1 MYEKPLE
8 RLNYFNGQRLE
19 AADLKTEQDY
29 HIRTRRWLNK
39 SLYSAGI
46 GRGLEVR
53 KVPPDIAKKDP
64 PRVGVSLGLAIDDDG
79 REIILL
85 EEALI
90 EVCSYSGT
98 DESTVVGNYLVIEYA
113 EETLAFEKNG
123 GCGVR
128 ETGARTSVSTT
139 NFGGP
144 SRVQAK
150 PKFSWIPFPPQPGSN
165 QIALA
170 RVELGSDCKTVHQID
185 TGIRRYIGAASAA
198 KVRQYALEGERHVD
212 SKNPGKIYFH
222 IRGRQPNS
230 VTLYLRAEQ
239 FSTLYYTE
247 MGWHE
252 HAKTLTGNTET
263 GPAKTFDDHTHSAVS
278 MTTEFDSPD
287 IIRNPP
293 EKEREAVSG
302 QHTDKHE
309 VWALIA
315 DQLDPPKGP
324 GFWDFAGAIL
334 TGGLTVGVALSKAV
348 DAIKGADRYPP
359 RGGDFTKKPP
369 WYALR
374 VTTNTESDK
383 PDSDREGRYVNLREA
398 VGMDVYYGKHQHT
411 VVGKTGNPKDFP
423 SLKDMHKHDLSTA
436 LTIDKAGADQV
447 DTEYKARSGQ
457 AEKALTYVDDLQVF
471 FGLENK
477 TLDILGQ
484 LRDAQQGITWDK
496 LGNGTAG
503 HVFAVEGTRAIRL
516 DFLPGV
522 TFSEGKEYV
531 IDLRVA
537 SGGGR
542 ILYNL
547 YIE

>member
-19 AADLKTEQDY
+19 ALDLKTEQDY

-90 EVCSYSGT
+90 EVCSYSGSG
-98 DESTVVGNYLVIEYA
+98 ESTVVGNYLVIEYA
-113 EETLAFEKNG
+113 EETQAFEKNG

-128 ETGARTSVSTT
+128 ETGARTSTSTT

-170 RVELGSDCKTVHQID
+170 RVELGSDCATVHQID

-198 KVRQYALEGERHVD
+198 KVRQYALEGERHID
-212 SKNPGKIYFH
+212 KDNPGRIYFH

-230 VTLYLRAEQ
+230 VTLYLRAEK

-247 MGWHE
+247 MGGHSHSLTVTAGIETTAPILDSANPNRYKHTHTLQQVTISNESSHE
-252 HAKTLTGNTET
+252 HSVLEVTFLKGAADVVNDRLLVVGLQSVTQVTPTYGNIL
-263 GPAKTFDDHTHSAVS
+263 PVL
-278 MTTEFDSPD
+278 DS
-287 IIRNPP
+287 RP
-293 EKEREAVSG
+293 EGRILGWPSNN
-302 QHTDKHE
+302 
-309 VWALIA
+309 LP
-315 DQLDPPKGP
+315 DPPLRGEVFKSKI
-324 GFWDFAGAIL
+324 AGASPHNHLLRKGTSTTAIAETDNGDGIL
-334 TGGLTVGVALSKAV
+334 DHKHNVTPEASLGSAGVTDTAYSA
-348 DAIKGADRYPP
+348 
-359 RGGDFTKKPP
+359 RGGDAQDPPHPINNPIKP
-369 WYALR
+369 
-374 VTTNTESDK
+374 
-383 PDSDREGRYVNLREA
+383 
-398 VGMDVYYGKHQHT
+398 
-411 VVGKTGNPKDFP
+411 
-423 SLKDMHKHDLSTA
+423 
-436 LTIDKAGADQV
+436 
-447 DTEYKARSGQ
+447 
-457 AEKALTYVDDLQVF
+457 LTYVDDLQVLIGESVP
-471 FGLENK
+471 GLKNK
-477 TLDILGQ
+477 TKDILDQ
-484 LRDAQQGITWDK
+484 LRDAQQGLVWDK
-496 LGNGTAG
+496 LGDGESN
-503 HVFAVEGTRAIRL
+503 HVLALEGTGAIRL
-516 DFLPGV
+516 DFLPDV
-522 TFSEGKEYV
+522 TFTDREYV
-531 IDLRVA
+531 IDLKVT